1 MFDRIDGFIRDFD
14 ETKYLVL
21 YGLEKYNVIYDRLR
35 YLIRLKSDFTY
46 VFFYTYAKIKV
57 DLEDY
62 LPLEETLTLH
72 NVIIFIKSVF
82 DKD

>member
-21 YGLEKYNVIYDRLR
+21 YGLEKYNAIYDRLR

>member
-14 ETKYLVL
+14 KTKYLVL
-21 YGLEKYNVIYDRLR
+21 YGLEKYNAIYDRLR

-46 VFFYTYAKIKV
+46 VFSYTYAKIKV